1 MFIRLLILF
10 TVVPLVELALLIKL
24 GNLIGLW
31 PTILIVI
38 ATGVLGAALAR
49 SQGTRTVGA
58 IRAELAQGRA
68 PTESLINGLLILVG
82 GVVLLTPGLLTDLL
96 GFSLLVP
103 FIGWCAFL
111 PTSPPAYF
119 PASSRLFLS
128 YFPSEAGGFIL
139 HFQLILCTC

>member
-1 MFIRLLILF
+1 MFARLLILF
-10 TVVPLVELALLIKL
+10 TVVPLIELALLIKL

-49 SQGTRTVGA
+49 SQGTRAVGA

-68 PTESLINGLLILVG
+68 PTENLINGLLILVG

-103 FIGWCAFL
+103 FTRDWFKKKL
-111 PTSPPAYF
+111 R
-119 PASSRLFLS
+119 SRLRRYAERNS
-128 YFPSEAGGFIL
+128 GSATI
-139 HFQLILCTC
+139 IIR